1 MVDGKD
7 IRPMR
12 RSVIVFAT
20 IVALFWTLFSLGA
33 YTLIGFA
40 GGALVSVT
48 DDAGTVG
55 ALLAALF
62 ALLKGLGLGIVVLIW
77 GIGLAAIVGVSRLA
91 ARAAAPMDAM
101 QEDMIRM
108 QQRRGPVWRPED
120 APAARDGEITL
131 EQGPD
136 GTWGPPKSSR
146 RDPQIP

>member
-1 MVDGKD
+1 MIEGKD

-12 RSVIVFAT
+12 RSVILFAT
-20 IVALFWTLFSLGA
+20 VVAIFWTLLSLGA

-62 ALLKGLGLGIVVLIW
+62 ALLKGLGLGIVVLVW
-77 GIGLAAIVGVSRLA
+77 ALGVAAILGVSRLA
-91 ARAAAPMDAM
+91 ARAAAPVDAM
-101 QEDMIRM
+101 HEDMLRM
-108 QQRRGPVWRPED
+108 QRRGPVWRPED

-136 GTWGPPKSSR
+136 GTWGPPQPPR
-146 RDPQIP
+146 RDPQLP